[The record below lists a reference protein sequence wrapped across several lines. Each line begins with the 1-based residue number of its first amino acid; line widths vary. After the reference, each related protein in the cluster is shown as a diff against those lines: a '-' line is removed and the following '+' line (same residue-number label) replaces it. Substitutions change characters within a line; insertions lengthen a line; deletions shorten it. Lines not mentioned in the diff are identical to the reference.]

1 MPETELRDT
10 ASATHA
16 NGKPEGSPITVLAED
31 DVLSGKLEIMGDGRL
46 LGAFSGEIDCGGE
59 LTIGNAA
66 SVSANIR
73 TRNITISG
81 LVKGNVTAVGKLK
94 IASSGRL
101 EGDARVGALIVQE
114 GGVHHGVIRVH
125 PEGLPADAEPVV
137 VEDTVAPAV
146 QEPGPKPLTVSVDRV
161 KKFWGEFF

>member
-1 MPETELRDT
+1 VPETELRET
-10 ASATHA
+10 ASVAHA
-16 NGKPEGSPITVLAED
+16 NAKPEESPTTVLAED
-31 DVLSGKLEIMGDGRL
+31 DVLSGKLEIKGDGRL
-46 LGAFSGEIDCGGE
+46 LGSFSGEIECGGE
-59 LTIGNAA
+59 LTIGNSA

-73 TRNITISG
+73 TRNIVISG

-125 PEGLPADAEPVV
+125 PEGLPVEAEPSV
-137 VEDTVAPAV
+137 VEALIPVIVPA
-146 QEPGPKPLTVSVDRV
+146 PGPKPLTVSVDRV